1 MKKVFDCF
9 LYDGEKDLLKLRLIY
24 NLDFV
29 FKFILVQSEVSFQ
42 GEYSKDNLISIDE
55 IISWDKRLKEKLEI
69 VTLKVYDFSNIKYAY
84 QRELISRSAFTL
96 CYKYA
101 NENDIILLS
110 DIDEIIDIKKFLTR
124 NISNRN
130 IYNIGL
136 YFSYFSCNYICLNS
150 PWWLAP
156 MAIPYYLIKKFSL
169 DISTIRA
176 AGQSVSSLP
185 NNIRKKN
192 LYYMGIHLS
201 FLGGYEAAV
210 RKLKRYSDTPVKIKS
225 FTKSSYLRCIEE
237 GRDIF
242 GRNLTWSHI
251 NIKNLLL
258 DKELLLRIKKEPF
271 LMSILIF

>member
-1 MKKVFDCF
+1 
-9 LYDGEKDLLKLRLIY
+9 
-24 NLDFV
+24 
-29 FKFILVQSEVSFQ
+29 
-42 GEYSKDNLISIDE
+42 
-55 IISWDKRLKEKLEI
+55 
-69 VTLKVYDFSNIKYAY
+69 
-84 QRELISRSAFTL
+84 
-96 CYKYA
+96 
-101 NENDIILLS
+101 
-110 DIDEIIDIKKFLTR
+110 
-124 NISNRN
+124 
-130 IYNIGL
+130 
-136 YFSYFSCNYICLNS
+136 
-150 PWWLAP
+150 
-156 MAIPYYLIKKFSL
+156 
-169 DISTIRA
+169 
-176 AGQSVSSLP
+176 

-271 LMSILIF
+271 FDVDFNFLEEKNIKLFNLYFKAITYSNNLIYKKLLSKFFIYYLNTFENQTIKKALNKFILKFSILKAFK